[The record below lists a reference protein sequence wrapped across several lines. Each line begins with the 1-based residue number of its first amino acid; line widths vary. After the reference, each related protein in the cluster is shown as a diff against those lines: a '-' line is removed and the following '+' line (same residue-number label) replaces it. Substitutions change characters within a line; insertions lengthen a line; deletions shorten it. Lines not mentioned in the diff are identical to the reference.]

1 MVTWTG
7 TIYCVQREVFHLY
20 LLVLV
25 LDFLYAA
32 YFSLVRGGRRGGGGD
47 GMRRYE
53 MQLDVFL
60 PRV

>member
-25 LDFLYAA
+25 LDFLFLFLFLFYLP
-32 YFSLVRGGRRGGGGD
+32 FIFFLVHGEWGGGGER
-47 GMRRYE
+47 GG
-53 MQLDVFL
+53 
-60 PRV
+60 